1 MLLTPV
7 NFSLYNVTKS
17 LIHKNYR
24 KNVKSLIFVIQLFQ
38 MFYKHH
44 IYNMIFVILYIAKL
58 EEKVTFLAVT
68 NSVTE
73 QDAIAPIEDISF
85 AKVFGWVSIS
95 NEVIII
101 SFLCHQKYDKRKWLA
116 LTVWFFLSKTGMET
130 EVIKRY
136 PVNRLPVFCFS
147 YKSKCMH

>member
-85 AKVFGWVSIS
+85 AKVFG
-95 NEVIII
+95 
-101 SFLCHQKYDKRKWLA
+101 
-116 LTVWFFLSKTGMET
+116 
-130 EVIKRY
+130 
-136 PVNRLPVFCFS
+136 
-147 YKSKCMH
+147 

>member
-1 MLLTPV
+1 
-7 NFSLYNVTKS
+7 
-17 LIHKNYR
+17 
-24 KNVKSLIFVIQLFQ
+24 

-85 AKVFGWVSIS
+85 AKVFG
-95 NEVIII
+95 
-101 SFLCHQKYDKRKWLA
+101 
-116 LTVWFFLSKTGMET
+116 
-130 EVIKRY
+130 
-136 PVNRLPVFCFS
+136 
-147 YKSKCMH
+147 

>member
-1 MLLTPV
+1 MLLTPA
-7 NFSLYNVTKS
+7 NFSWYSMTKS
-17 LIHKNYR
+17 LILKNYR
-24 KNVKSLIFVIQLFQ
+24 KNVKSLISIVQLFQ
-38 MFYKHH
+38 MIYKRY
-44 IYNMIFVILYIAKL
+44 ICKIIFVILCIAKL

-73 QDAIAPIEDISF
+73 QDAIAPIEGISF

-101 SFLCHQKYDKRKWLA
+101 SFYQNNNKCKWLT
-116 LTVWFFLSKTGMET
+116 LTVWFFLSKTGMDT